1 MTFDIIKVISS
12 VRISAKM
19 EPTSISNVFKGIKH
33 WMAKWHI
40 PNHSKNLFV
49 PWKHFC
55 YLRRISLIACVFLM
69 SSALSCFK
77 CKNRHI
83 TEIFYVISCY
93 SRNSSCI
100 ELDLNS
106 NFMVQAYSHWTA
118 MFTPVTISS
127 HDANSLSCIFLLGAA
142 IFCTFQQV
150 SRASPWRSQ
159 PILL

>member
-1 MTFDIIKVISS
+1 
-12 VRISAKM
+12 M
-19 EPTSISNVFKGIKH
+19 EPTSFSNVFKVIKH

-55 YLRRISLIACVFLM
+55 YLRRISLIACVFLRC
-69 SSALSCFK
+69 SALSCFR
-77 CKNRHI
+77 CENRHI
-83 TEIFYVISCY
+83 TGIFYTLSIFCY
-93 SRNSSCI
+93 STNSSCI
-100 ELDLNS
+100 ELYLNS
-106 NFMVQAYSHWTA
+106 NFIVQAYSHWTA
-118 MFTPVTISS
+118 TFTAVTISS
-127 HDANSLSCIFLLGAA
+127 HDANSLSCIFLLDAV

>member
-83 TEIFYVISCY
+83 TGIFYMLFPVIAE
-93 SRNSSCI
+93 I
-100 ELDLNS
+100 AAVLNWI
-106 NFMVQAYSHWTA
+106 WTQ
-118 MFTPVTISS
+118 ISWCRPIHTEQLCLHS